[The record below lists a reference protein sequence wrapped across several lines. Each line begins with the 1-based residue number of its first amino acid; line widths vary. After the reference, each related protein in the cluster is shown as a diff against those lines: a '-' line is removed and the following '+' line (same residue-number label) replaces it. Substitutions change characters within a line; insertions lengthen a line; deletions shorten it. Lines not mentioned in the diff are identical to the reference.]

1 MGGWSASKCRKGAG
15 RQRGSGR
22 EPKKRVLTRKVKVA
36 ATLFGKPCAELQN
49 VRQINL
55 WITKK
60 VACP

>member
-1 MGGWSASKCRKGAG
+1 MGRGREGDGGGWEGEGA
-15 RQRGSGR
+15 
-22 EPKKRVLTRKVKVA
+22 KKRVLTRKVKVA

-60 VACP
+60 VACLPIEI